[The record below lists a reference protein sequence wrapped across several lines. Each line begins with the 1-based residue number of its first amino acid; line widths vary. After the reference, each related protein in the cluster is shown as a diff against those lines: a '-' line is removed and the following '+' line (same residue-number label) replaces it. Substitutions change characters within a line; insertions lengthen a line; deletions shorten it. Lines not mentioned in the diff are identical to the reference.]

1 MTTPT
6 TEARVEGTLDPMLD
20 DIREEANTW
29 ADLADIEDGPLGGNV
44 VKAATYRG
52 TATGLKMAEQIIM
65 QHMSNSRPHA
75 EERSD
80 DSVQADVRFCP
91 WAWDEAEQRWLTG
104 CGYAF
109 LERRPDHPRDGA
121 FLPFPF
127 CPYCGAQI
135 RKPNTELS
143 VGAKRHTLR

>member
-65 QHMSNSRPHA
+65 QHMSNA
-75 EERSD
+75 
-80 DSVQADVRFCP
+80 A
-91 WAWDEAEQRWLTG
+91 LTG
-104 CGYAF
+104 GEAV
-109 LERRPDHPRDGA
+109 PTNGV
-121 FLPFPF
+121 
-127 CPYCGAQI
+127 
-135 RKPNTELS
+135 
-143 VGAKRHTLR
+143 VGGLNEHT